1 MARGDVLMIQ
11 LPTTDTKELAGAH
24 PAIALQTNR
33 DNDQPMMVVA
43 PVTSNMR
50 AERFRY
56 TVRIQPDKTN
66 GLSVPSICMVFQS
79 RAVDRARIV
88 RKLGQLSTFDMA
100 RIDAELR
107 AMLSL

>member
-11 LPTTDTKELAGAH
+11 LPATDTKELAGAH
-24 PAIALQTNR
+24 PAIALQTNS
-33 DNDQPMMVVA
+33 DNDQPMMIVA
-43 PVTSNMR
+43 PLTSNPK

-56 TVRIQPDKTN
+56 TVRIQPDKGN
-66 GLSVPSICMVFQS
+66 GLSVQSVCMVFQS